1 MSRDINHLK
10 NALNK
15 ADMLGVVDTW
25 LNAIGFAVQAA
36 MEIHEDKT
44 SAPRIDGIDVT
55 ELIENTHVLAYN
67 PKTRLPQTE
76 IEKLHGYSTLLE
88 ICKTKN
94 VCLILA
100 DTGTGSL
107 IADFTPGDAF
117 SNSEIFGKSFAN
129 VVPGN
134 FGHKHKH

>member
-25 LNAIGFAVQAA
+25 LNAVRFAVQAA
-36 MEIHEDKT
+36 VENHEDKT
-44 SAPRIDGIDVT
+44 PAPKVEGMDVA
-55 ELIENTHVLAYN
+55 ELVENTHVLAYN
-67 PKTRLPQTE
+67 AKARLPQTE
-76 IEKLHGYSTLLE
+76 IEKLQGYNALLDT
-88 ICKTKN
+88 CRAKN

-117 SNSEIFGKSFAN
+117 ANSEIFGKSFAN

-134 FGHKHKH
+134 FTRPRKP